1 MRDAVRHGDAVPEP
15 HVNAEAAGDDE
26 RSAPRFTLLI
36 RSAKLTTS
44 DAEYLCVVRDA
55 SASGISVRLFH
66 ALPPDVPLT
75 LELPNGDRQTLERV
89 WEEEGKAGFRFEKP
103 TELERIVEGPSRFSK
118 RALRVNLN
126 LPCDIVAGLRRCKGT
141 LRNLSQQGAMIRTDE
156 FLSLVQ
162 RIKVE
167 MEGLPEIAAKVCWR
181 QDGSYGLSFEDT
193 FQFAELAALAFE
205 LQRHAASKAP
215 ASSSAH

>member
-15 HVNAEAAGDDE
+15 LVNAEVGADDE

-75 LELPNGDRQTLERV
+75 LELPNGDRHALERV
-89 WEEEGKAGFRFEKP
+89 WEEEGKAGFRFADAAD
-103 TELERIVEGPSRFSK
+103 LMRIIEGPSRFSK

-141 LRNLSQQGAMIRTDE
+141 LRNLSQQGALVTTEDK
-156 FLSLVQ
+156 LSLAQ
-162 RIKVE
+162 RVKLSAP
-167 MEGLPEIAAKVCWR
+167 GLPEVTAKVRWR
-181 QDGSYGLSFEDT
+181 RNDQYGLSFEEN
-193 FQFAELAALAFE
+193 FQFSDLAIIVFN
-205 LQRHAASKAP
+205 LQQNR
-215 ASSSAH
+215 

>member
-1 MRDAVRHGDAVPEP
+1 MHYPVQRHETLPDEE
-15 HVNAEAAGDDE
+15 AEAELRD
-26 RSAPRFTLLI
+26 APRFTLLI
-36 RSAKLTTS
+36 RAAKLTS
-44 DAEYLCVVRDA
+44 EEREFLCVVRDA

-141 LRNLSQQGAMIRTDE
+141 LRNLSQQGALVTTEDK
-156 FLSLVQ
+156 LSLAQ
-162 RIKVE
+162 RVKLSAP
-167 MEGLPEIAAKVCWR
+167 GLPEVTAKVRWR
-181 QDGSYGLSFEDT
+181 RNDQYGLSFEEN
-193 FQFAELAALAFE
+193 FQFSDLAIIVFN
-205 LQRHAASKAP
+205 LQQNR
-215 ASSSAH
+215 

>member
-1 MRDAVRHGDAVPEP
+1 MRDAVRHGDAVPGP
-15 HVNAEAAGDDE
+15 LVNTEEAGGDE

-36 RSAKLTTS
+36 RSAKLTTA

-75 LELPNGDRQTLERV
+75 LELPNGDRHALERV

-118 RALRVNLN
+118 RALRVNLDM
-126 LPCDIVAGLRRCKGT
+126 PCDIVGGLRRCKGT
-141 LRNLSQQGAMIRTDE
+141 LRNLSQQGALVTTDDK
-156 FLSLVQ
+156 LSLAQ
-162 RIKVE
+162 RVKLSAR
-167 MEGLPEIAAKVCWR
+167 GLPEVTAKVRWR
-181 QDGSYGLSFEDT
+181 RNDQYGLSFENN
-193 FQFAELAALAFE
+193 FQFSDLALIVFN
-205 LQRHAASKAP
+205 LQQNR
-215 ASSSAH
+215 